1 MRKAFAVAAV
11 VMASLAAVLPGEA
24 QTSGQPGQFYGGMTP
39 QNLQFKPIN
48 VGTASMPTNLTQATM
63 PQAQSSKVFNIGHA
77 FRNLNFPV
85 FRSTNPSM
93 PIVRPG
99 KNNPLQPVNKP
110 LGPLP
115 SMPK

>member
-1 MRKAFAVAAV
+1 MPKAFAVAAV
-11 VMASLAAVLPGEA
+11 MMASLAAALPGEA
-24 QTSGQPGQFYGGMTP
+24 QTGQPGQFYGGMTP
-39 QNLQFKPIN
+39 QNLQFKPVN

-63 PQAQSSKVFNIGHA
+63 PQAQSSKVFNIGQA
-77 FRNLNFPV
+77 FHSLNFSV
-85 FRSTNPSM
+85 FRSTNPKM
-93 PIVRPG
+93 PIVKPG